1 MKKITFLIFMIL
13 LSCSKE
19 EEKRNVGDIS
29 FDKNIDDVGFKVCD
43 EKRIKQY
50 YVRYS
55 SDTAPSYKGEKRN
68 LINTILSNY
77 NFQKSENENGY
88 LTIRFIVN
96 CKGKTGRFR
105 IEEMDFDYK
114 SKKFDSKIKNQLL
127 AIVKNLDG
135 WIPRKKNNQ
144 NLDYY
149 QYLTFKIENG
159 QIIKILP

>member
-1 MKKITFLIFMIL
+1 
-13 LSCSKE
+13 
-19 EEKRNVGDIS
+19 
-29 FDKNIDDVGFKVCD
+29 
-43 EKRIKQY
+43 
-50 YVRYS
+50 
-55 SDTAPSYKGEKRN
+55 
-68 LINTILSNY
+68 
-77 NFQKSENENGY
+77 
-88 LTIRFIVN
+88 
-96 CKGKTGRFR
+96 
-105 IEEMDFDYK
+105 MDFDYK